1 MTETASSDAAA
12 GAFAGRRSDIE
23 AIVAAARLRR
33 GRAAGRMIR
42 NFAGAWRLRLI
53 SVFAPMFGWQ
63 RHQLPEGSPHRR
75 LPRSA

>member
-42 NFAGAWRLRLI
+42 NFAAAWRMRLI